1 MMVRYSI
8 GRTIVFRLTKDLRTL
23 HQKLMKLHLPKL
35 LRNAL
40 LACMAVVTGIATT
53 VQAGDVI
60 SINFTHDNSNMNV
73 TSETENSLNGIVS
86 TSWQNIAGSNTA
98 AEGVVLKNQDNE
110 DAGKV
115 TISGTRGSWRNGSG
129 TGTITTEIQKGYLDV
144 ANSGAPIYTIAVD
157 HDYWISD
164 VVIYMG
170 GDTANARYAPVEI
183 NDTAY
188 IGGTN
193 QVATSSNVNAS
204 DGGWGM
210 NNKQNDSNLYAEFGD
225 QNMITVTGVLGDAT
239 IQNTFPSANARATV
253 AGFQII
259 DRTSELVYFT
269 TLQGGSTV
277 NAQTATWTLDGVEKN
292 YDSSTGYY
300 GVKDTS
306 GTLSFEAN
314 KAITFFG
321 VQEASVRLISE
332 GSIGLATLYTHTAT
346 SEITLGAELK
356 SDSALHLVGLGT
368 VSFESDQTLAALT
381 GDDAVT
387 LVIEDGVQINVA
399 AYDFKGSIS
408 AGTDAALNVQLANG
422 ANSTVNGITVTN
434 TGGTVS
440 MDALAV
446 GNAIVT
452 AQNQASI
459 GVASDGGTLEVRGAA
474 DTEATLTSLAINA
487 NNSTTILKAA
497 DGVTLS
503 SVEDGLG
510 QLVLSNG
517 KNLTVGKGVSLKYTQ
532 LADNTDGRAIRM
544 LNTTT
549 LLIDGGTVE
558 ADSFVGAD
566 AERSNSNLTI
576 DNGGLLNITGT
587 DNDSGKSGSVCI
599 NHWQNST
606 VAVNITD
613 GEFRALGAKTN
624 IGESATGTTTTINIG
639 EKGIMNTLGLRMIST
654 ATVNVA
660 GKLNLG
666 TTGIENPGNGSLIID
681 GGTLGALHADGWS
694 TNQNITF
701 NSDSTIQLST
711 WDVENKQYT
720 DTAADIRL
728 NGNLTGTGDITLAG
742 SGSLFINASIS
753 QDVHLA
759 AGSQAKLAL
768 DSLRKFKVEYTESS
782 TFYGYGDSLTDG
794 YATDSICYVAGE
806 GSTITSVDLH
816 EGENKVQYN
825 LTNGTFNLAAP
836 IFYVN
841 TEVFNSQINAADK
854 KANTLYDLADNAIY
868 HTSIVDDLGNLK
880 QVGENAVVYLQS
892 DAGTDLLKL
901 TNVPAN
907 WKPSLTISGNTIE
920 AAASSYTA
928 DFTVLAGATLKL
940 TGNDTAGAGVDVAPN
955 RTITLE
961 SGAVF
966 DANGK
971 KAHYHIIMEQGSSL
985 INKGDGV
992 AVTAGKNIAHLEL
1005 TGDATIDLTSD
1016 YGLVGNGNARTKLTL
1031 NGNTLTKIGSG
1042 KFYFNNCTTD
1052 AGTIRIEDGTL
1063 HWFEYNGDKLTHT
1076 GETTF
1081 AVATTTRDDNS
1092 VVQGVLQFGHD
1103 GGRFEAEIF
1112 GLIAEGGKVHIDK
1125 ARVVTVLDSLSGSAF
1140 TLSGEGS
1147 LKLASG
1153 MLISDNIEVTVEGG
1167 AIILSEIGVAENKAL
1182 TINGAVRADTLTKT
1196 DKGTL
1201 DIDTL
1206 TATVIAYGTDMG
1218 TLAIETLGGDTII
1231 DLCALADS
1239 SVSSLKLGIK
1249 NTDAN
1254 KEHISVFGMADDT
1267 WELVDDGAGY
1277 LTLQAV
1283 GGGVLAVDTDW
1294 DLNWG
1299 ALVLKNAPAVL
1310 PEANPVLNS
1319 NTNLVESVY
1328 CVDGVVAVSLGVN
1341 GVTNLGTCNP
1351 DTPSYSIAGGKYLPK
1366 EAAAEDIT
1374 ADVWIHADG
1383 GAYSAIVGGNIAV
1396 NYSVG
1401 KKSSF
1406 TGDTHIVIDDRAV
1419 DADSGKVAG
1428 DLTIDTVIGGNFGD
1442 GANHGDENNVTR
1454 FNGNTYVSIYSDS
1467 VSGGVIGASTL
1478 FHGGRV
1484 AFTGDSHVYV
1494 YAPLTNV
1501 VNGREYRNEG
1511 DKVVGGAFAVSGTT
1525 TFTGSSNLLVDM
1537 TEYTGT
1543 STTFDKKIIGGLAA
1557 KQFSTHGITMTQS
1570 GGDVNLTILGT
1581 SGSGEGAR
1589 QITFN
1594 DLVVGGVFKENTGN
1608 TTIGGATNVSITGG
1622 SYQEKVVG
1630 GTLSLNVSNGSTSHG
1645 DVNMILTDASF
1656 GKLVAGGAVVDS
1668 TGNNTTIG
1676 DISLKLDGV
1685 SLGAG
1690 FYGGVYHENTEG
1702 SNTSTTGDI
1711 TIELTGDGT
1720 ISGSIWAAGG
1730 TKSADAN
1737 ITVASTT
1744 VKVGNTVKFADG
1756 AMISGGFDTV
1766 ADTTPNAVVTG
1777 ARTLLFTG
1785 AYDASKVAIKDF
1797 TSISNAEAVSIGNL
1811 SGASAVTKTGAGVLT
1826 LAGTSN
1832 SLTGGLTVAEGGLKT
1847 SAALV
1852 LGGSLSLADGVSL
1865 DVSGGA
1871 LTLAGAGG
1879 AALTLGKNLVLNAGA
1894 LGSYTSTTLI
1904 SGVSA
1909 LEGYTGRVAAST
1921 YFASIEGVDDL
1932 TNYVVKVENGNLVLT
1947 ELPSTL
1953 YWEGGNADWSSAGW
1967 SLEDGKTDSLMGF
1980 ESGVDVY
1987 FTNTAS
1993 TVTVGDDVTVDTM
2006 TVSGADYTFNGNGVI
2021 SANGLEIG
2029 TGATAS
2035 FTYGKLNVG
2044 TLSELT
2050 VDGTMV
2056 LGTNA
2061 ISSNDLTALVKLATG
2076 AGRLEVT
2083 GHAGDPNACLISMG
2097 DTALTQG
2104 IGTLYVDGYY
2114 GISGG
2119 NVAGTT
2125 TSYTIGAG
2133 KTMEVAAGKC
2143 VRIQQGAKLVLDG
2156 GSLTGKSADS
2166 YIQMGGDSNTTDNAY
2181 GHIEIKDGGTLS
2193 VNKIESKGVTQK
2205 NTIVMSGGVLELT
2218 GTGGI
2223 SSSGISTT
2231 ITGGTVQTGNN
2242 SWSITGSVT
2251 DGVHSVSIGG
2261 ATFANSV
2268 TGGTGVITL
2277 DTVKL
2282 TSALTVTGKVNFAGS
2297 ITLAQDYTPAAAA
2310 VASYR
2315 KANGNSST
2323 SGYKVV
2329 DMKYTLTTAAGTIT
2343 AATGTTW
2350 SALTSSGT
2358 LTDGVFSSTD
2368 KTVTFAGA
2376 QTTEY
2381 WVRDDEDASTTV
2393 DVTYAKT
2400 DAEFNT
2406 ATKLVVDGGVLQ
2418 LTTGLGDKL
2427 VGTDGDGIVLN
2438 GSGTIDLA
2446 GTGVTLQANQV
2457 SKAQGA
2463 SGTTNLTGTG
2473 VYDLG
2478 TVTNLGTGEGN
2489 SAADLLKVT
2498 LDENTWE
2505 GTVKLSGTVAGV
2517 DLDDLAT
2524 TNSVVELAG
2533 VSGSV
2538 TTGETGAAMRLT
2550 GAGFTMSEAEAATYT
2565 FTGAVTGSGDMT
2577 FALPTNETTVV
2588 LAGNLSAWKGGMVL
2602 AQSNLE
2608 GAGTPTFNLQLT
2620 GGGTLLDAAA
2630 NNGVVMNRGGIM
2642 NLTIGN
2648 ATKETTMNGA
2658 ISNTGAGTLNL
2669 ITQGKTTLEQALGNT
2684 GTGSLNLSNSGE
2696 LTLKKD
2702 TTLNSLSSSSSIT
2715 AMGQNLTVIGGLSGI
2730 APSEGATPVCGSIT
2744 AKSLTLQGSTNSAG
2758 ALTLTGNLTLGTD
2771 TLASSLTATSLTMG
2785 ATDSS
2790 VVINKLGTNLLSV
2803 TTLGSAL
2810 DVSISDALLEGMIQ
2824 EGTSSLKLM
2833 TLKDMATYG
2842 LTLNG
2847 EADGYDVSDGQYKLT
2862 LERNASGEVML
2873 VVASQGTVWAGDAT
2887 DADNQWS
2894 SGTNWNGSVVPG
2906 AGNSVVFD
2914 GRGSS
2919 TVVVNGD
2926 VTIENLTFATNTDT
2940 TVVPTPVTEYTLAAD
2955 TGVSELYV
2963 NSNLAVNNGSTVNV
2977 ATEVYIANH
2986 TRIANGA
2993 TLTVQKDGLLKSQNG
3008 IENNGTINNN
3018 YEIVIGS
3025 GVSTSTATDD
3035 TLTNN
3040 GTFNNNADGILTV
3053 GKDINNAGIINNA
3066 GELTTAGELVNT
3078 GTVTATD
3085 GSIIIGIAGTAADT
3099 ISVDNSGSIVI
3110 GGAPA
3115 ANSGDKLASMIVNG
3129 GLKNTNSISIGT
3141 KAVEDDPA
3149 TTDKEESA
3157 AATYGTLT
3165 VNGNLT
3171 NSGTLSVNGNGSS
3184 LAMTGKLT
3192 NTNGTITI
3200 DEDGSLKVNGDLDN
3214 TNGTITI
3221 GTASVKDN
3229 PDTPENEAVAATTG
3243 SLTVTGNLTHSGS
3256 EDKLVV
3262 NEESSLSVGGN
3273 LDATAMKLLFG
3284 GDVTVG
3290 GKATVDELTIDD
3302 TATFIAKEAY
3312 IGTLDNNGALTVGTL
3327 KVDAEG
3333 NAILDAYG
3341 NEQYEG
3347 GYLEIDSLGGHGNV
3361 TVGEGGSLSIVNST
3375 NFTGEL
3381 DNKGSIVVSN
3391 ADGVTLSTKTDNGG
3405 VIDAPKLTI
3414 SSIWVKDGEIVAP
3427 GTEGATLQETANGS
3441 KLTSLTTNTLVFE
3454 NLETTATTPALST
3467 GGLAVKTPDTDGKIT
3482 IVLSEVENS
3491 SVNSTG
3497 TTHLLHVE
3505 NGVGAH
3511 GATIGDVFDLSR
3523 YGYEVNADNELEYN
3537 KNSDAVKGAYMQNL
3551 LAKGLIVRFSD
3562 TAPTSGIALLAAGV
3576 VKDLYAKV
3584 DNQTLAESTWT
3595 IGKDAGTG
3603 NLMNATGSGLV
3614 VTDSSTADGIV
3625 LKNASILDNVRQ
3637 VVVNTDATI
3646 DLTGL
3651 STTQQVPSA
3660 ADPSIMETVA
3670 VPVQINGLSG
3680 SANLTVKNTDQNTI
3694 DYVKISDVYTED
3706 GSTSKLNGAYTGTLS
3721 LSGKLDAT
3729 LDLKGDK
3736 VAATSDVV
3744 LNGKMTNGSLSLA
3757 IAKLGDAAVAD
3768 ASTLKLQGTQLNIAY
3783 NDGGATV
3790 MDTTSVADKGQVLV
3804 DLGGMTG
3811 SASNI
3816 TIGQNGTHS
3825 ALLSKY
3831 FTNLSVD
3838 ENQGA
3843 VVADRNTTYYTDS
3856 AGKGEL
3862 SKNGSAGLELAS
3874 GALAELNPQVSNP
3887 DGGLSKMLT
3896 ALDAA
3901 IAAGNTSSMDELGAA
3916 LAGASNAV
3924 LGMAAHGDLDRQ
3936 VQAIRNRTTTMGVDQ
3951 SVVHDDMPYFNAWI
3965 NAEGNFSEMSDAETA
3980 GGYKLNSWGGTVGFD
3995 VDFTPTFTAG
4005 MALTAMYGDL
4015 SVTGVDQASGDLNSY
4030 YVSAFA
4036 RYCASAWTH
4045 TFVATVGLTDI
4056 SMKRTVMGEDIDSTT
4071 DGMGF
4076 ALMYEVGHVFALD
4089 EDATACLQ
4097 PIFNITWRHTSVNGY
4112 DEKGSDLALK
4122 VGNQTLDTVTLGLG
4136 ARMQAVVGESMY
4148 NRTSIFEARVLAKFD
4163 IGDRRSTTD
4172 VQLAGA
4178 KADIESAERGAIGLE
4193 AGAGLTIPLGDDGGN
4208 LFMDAAV
4215 ELRADYMN
4223 VNGTVGYRINF

>member
-8 GRTIVFRLTKDLRTL
+8 GRTIVIRLTKDLHTL

-35 LRNAL
+35 LRNAV
-40 LACMAVVTGIATT
+40 LACITAVAGISTSAT
-53 VQAGDVI
+53 VSAEVI
-60 SINFTHDNSNMNV
+60 SINFSSNQRPV
-73 TSETENSLNGIVS
+73 EDASGKLNGVGSANWNNIS
-86 TSWQNIAGSNTA
+86 NQNKTSADLIDSKGNTYTGVFSLTLPTSGSNTYNSSA
-98 AEGVVLKNQDNE
+98 PDNNT
-110 DAGKV
+110 V
-115 TISGTRGSWRNGSG
+115 ISDMQYGYIDLSANTNWSITLDF
-129 TGTITTEIQKGYLDV
+129 TGE
-144 ANSGAPIYTIAVD
+144 NSGIDAAHSHADLVMYFA
-157 HDYWISD
+157 
-164 VVIYMG
+164 
-170 GDTANARYAPVEI
+170 GDGAKYAPVSVGGE
-183 NDTAY
+183 NY
-188 IGGTN
+188 IGGTDEK
-193 QVATSSNVNAS
+193 A
-204 DGGWGM
+204 
-210 NNKQNDSNLYAEFGD
+210 
-225 QNMITVTGVLGDAT
+225 GDAT
-239 IQNTFPSANARATV
+239 EWGDRSKGASTYLGDHNTIRILDVDISNALTIQSISQDTNAKRATISGMQILV
-253 AGFQII
+253 TEVYDATLTAGAHTAGTITWVGKDSFSGNLASIAAT
-259 DRTSELVYFT
+259 DRNLRVDISAGDA
-269 TLQGGSTV
+269 TLTFGANDTIVGLFARGGHTLTV
-277 NAQTATWTLDGVEKN
+277 ESAGQLAVNKLWTA
-292 YDSSTGYY
+292 
-300 GVKDTS
+300 KDTS
-306 GTLSFEAN
+306 LILNTELQENTPLELAGAGRVTLE
-314 KAITFFG
+314 T
-321 VQEASVRLISE
+321 
-332 GSIGLATLYTHTAT
+332 
-346 SEITLGAELK
+346 
-356 SDSALHLVGLGT
+356 
-368 VSFESDQTLAALT
+368 DQTLAALT
-381 GDDAVT
+381 GDDEVT
-387 LVIEDGVQINVA
+387 LVIKDGVQINVA
-399 AYDFKGSIS
+399 SYDFKGSIS

-434 TGGTVS
+434 TDGTVS

-474 DTEATLTSLAINA
+474 DTKVTLTSLAISAA
-487 NNSTTILKAA
+487 NTTTVLKAA

-503 SVEDGLG
+503 SAEAGMG
-510 QLVLSNG
+510 QLILSNG

-544 LNTTT
+544 LNNTT

-566 AERSNSNLTI
+566 AGSSNSNLTI

-742 SGSLFINASIS
+742 SGSLFINAPIS

-768 DSLRKFKVEYTESS
+768 DGLRKFKVEYTESS

-816 EGENKVQYN
+816 EGENKVQYT
-825 LTNGTFNLAAP
+825 LTNGTFNLDAP

-892 DAGTDLLKL
+892 EAGTDLLKL

-920 AAASSYTA
+920 AAASNYTA

-940 TGNDTAGAGVDVAPN
+940 TNNSTAGAGVDVAPN

-1016 YGLVGNGNARTKLTL
+1016 YGLVGDGNARTKLTL

-1063 HWFEYNGDKLTHT
+1063 HWFEYNGDMLTHT

-1092 VVQGVLQFGHD
+1092 VVQGVLQFGYD
-1103 GGRFEAEIF
+1103 GGRYEAEIF

-1254 KEHISVFGMADDT
+1254 KGHISVFGMADNT

-1283 GGGVLAVDTDW
+1283 NGGVLAVDTDW

-1374 ADVWIHADG
+1374 ADVWIRADG

-1396 NYSVG
+1396 NYSGG

-1865 DVSGGA
+1865 DVSAGA
-1871 LTLAGAGG
+1871 LTLAGNGG

-1921 YFASIEGVDDL
+1921 YFASIEGVNDL

-2498 LDENTWE
+2498 LGEATWK

-2620 GGGTLLDAAA
+2620 GGGTILDAAA

-2702 TTLNSLSSSSSIT
+2702 TTLNSLTSSSSIT

-3149 TTDKEESA
+3149 TTDKDESA

-3229 PDTPENEAVAATTG
+3229 PDTPEKEAVAATTG
-3243 SLTVTGNLTHSGS
+3243 SLTVTGSLTHSGS
-3256 EDKLVV
+3256 KDDKLVV

-3327 KVDAEG
+3327 KVDTEG

-3347 GYLEIDSLGGHGNV
+3347 GSLVIDSLSGHGNV
-3361 TVGEGGSLSIVNST
+3361 TVGEGGRLNIVNST
-3375 NFTGEL
+3375 NFKGEL
-3381 DNKGSIVVSN
+3381 DNKGSIVVT
-3391 ADGVTLSTKTDNGG
+3391 DQEGVVTLSTKTDNGG
-3405 VIDAPKLTI
+3405 VIVAPKLTI
-3414 SSIWVKDGEIVAP
+3414 SSIWVKDGEIVDP
-3427 GTEGATLQETANGS
+3427 GTEGATQETANGS

-3454 NLETTATTPALST
+3454 NLETTATTPVLST
-3467 GGLAVKTPDTDGKIT
+3467 GGLAVNTTDTDGKIT

-3497 TTHLLHVE
+3497 TTHLLSIE
-3505 NGVGAH
+3505 NAMPGTVA
-3511 GATIGDVFDLSR
+3511 DNFDLSR
-3523 YGYEVNADNELEYN
+3523 YGYVVNADNELEYD
-3537 KNSDAVKGAYMQNL
+3537 KNSDAVKKTYMQNL

-3562 TAPTSGIALLAAGV
+3562 TDPTSGIALLALGGV
-3576 VKDLYAKV
+3576 KNLYAEV

-3614 VTDSSTADGIV
+3614 VIKDTSTADGIV
-3625 LKNASILDNVRQ
+3625 LEDPSILDNVRK

-3646 DLTGL
+3646 DLTDL

-3736 VAATSDVV
+3736 VAATKDVV
-3744 LNGKMTNGSLSLA
+3744 LDGKMTNGSLSLA

-3804 DLGGMTG
+3804 NLGGMTG

-4122 VGNQTLDTVTLGLG
+4122 VGSQTLDTVTLGLG

-4172 VQLAGA
+4172 VQLAGV